1 MYGGRWGYGNGLHHR
16 SGVKWNFH
24 FILECHDRLRGIFPR
39 GLAVGVVEKINPIE
53 GEPLWDVVVKF
64 SENFRTIQRVYVVKN
79 LMIEEQKNIEENIP
93 DDEE

>member
-1 MYGGRWGYGNGLHHR
+1 MKKHSFPLISNDLRIKKGSKVVTKGG
-16 SGVKWNFH
+16 S
-24 FILECHDRLRGIFPR
+24 GIFPR

-79 LMIEEQKNIEENIP
+79 LMIEEQKNIENQIP
-93 DDEE
+93 EDEEE